1 MLHLTLEDQLFLG
14 QPKQVG
20 THSTV
25 HDHLAVMFEDDG
37 ETGYF
42 YALDMRQ
49 NAQPVVDC
57 LHVYNV
63 DNTRNYHEARKLEI
77 CWDESG
83 YLALL
88 LINGYPHAV
97 FDFAHL
103 IGYNTNK
110 HPQPDLMRQRIASA
124 YFAGNAHKALP
135 ALVVSSMMGTN
146 PFMVYASQ

>member
-37 ETGYF
+37 ETG
-42 YALDMRQ
+42 
-49 NAQPVVDC
+49 
-57 LHVYNV
+57 
-63 DNTRNYHEARKLEI
+63 
-77 CWDESG
+77 G

-110 HPQPDLMRQRIASA
+110 HPQPDLM
-124 YFAGNAHKALP
+124 
-135 ALVVSSMMGTN
+135 SMWTHEEITN
-146 PFMVYASQ
+146 ERATAWLGVNTIK

>member
-1 MLHLTLEDQLFLG
+1 MLHLTLEDELFLG
-14 QPKQVG
+14 TPKQVG

-25 HDHLAVMFEDDG
+25 YDHLAVMFEDDG

-49 NAQPVVDC
+49 NEQLIVDM

-63 DNTRNYHEARKLEI
+63 DSASNHHEARKLEI
-77 CWDESG
+77 CWDASG

-97 FDFAHL
+97 FDFARL
-103 IGYNTNK
+103 VGYNGSK
-110 HPQPDLMRQRIASA
+110 YPQPDLM
-124 YFAGNAHKALP
+124 
-135 ALVVSSMMGTN
+135 SMWTHEEITN
-146 PFMVYASQ
+146 DKASQWLNVPTIK